1 MRYAD
6 AKDLKRA
13 QDLGIH
19 SGAVHL
25 SRREIAE
32 GKAASMANAITDKR
46 KILGRLEAVASVWD
60 EYTILDPF
68 IDKCVRLWPNSQ
80 YAIAYDRANKIGDMM
95 RGLRWGLGLPGT
107 LASGPIKKKCLL
119 TSPTGKLITGEP
131 YEFDE
136 VAIIIFNTIFKRRIA

>member
-13 QDLGIH
+13 QDLGVH

-25 SRREIAE
+25 SRKSIAE
-32 GKAASMANAITDKR
+32 GKASSMALAITDKR
-46 KILGRLEAVASVWD
+46 KILGRLEAVASVWS

-68 IDKCVRLWPNSQ
+68 IDKCLKLWPNSQ
-80 YAIAYDRANKIGDMM
+80 YTFAYNRGNKIGEMM
-95 RGLRWGLGLPGT
+95 RGLRWGIGIPGS
-107 LASGPIKKKCLL
+107 LAVNPIKKKCLL
-119 TSPTGKLITGEP
+119 TSPSGKLITGEP

-136 VAIIIFNTIFKRRIA
+136 VGIIIFNAVINHRL

>member
-6 AKDLKRA
+6 GKDIKRA
-13 QDLGIH
+13 HDLGTH

-32 GKAASMANAITDKR
+32 GKAAAMANAITDKR
-46 KILGRLEAVASVWD
+46 KILGRLEAVASVWN

-68 IDKCVRLWPNSQ
+68 IDKCIRLWPNSQ
-80 YAIAYDRANKIGDMM
+80 YTIAHDRANKIGDMM
-95 RGLRWGLGLPGT
+95 NKLRWGIGLSER
-107 LASGPIKKKCLL
+107 LASGPIKKRCLL
-119 TSPTGKLITGEP
+119 TSPSGKLITGEP

-136 VAIIIFNTIFKRRIA
+136 VAMIIFNTIVKRRLN